1 MIIFRQ
7 LTLGTRIQF
16 SHKVDGN
23 FLIVQGTCWHFDPL
37 KNKWI
42 IKRLRFNTVKQ
53 LGGRACH
60 LPNSILLGTN
70 DVFKVI
76 NR

>member
-1 MIIFRQ
+1 MITFNQ

-16 SHKVDGN
+16 SHEVDRN
-23 FLIVQGTCWHFDPL
+23 FLIVQGICWIFDPI
-37 KNKWI
+37 KNVWVI
-42 IKRLRFNTVKQ
+42 RRLRFNTVKQ

-70 DVFKVI
+70 DIFKVI